1 MHFQNTKISRRT
13 LLTAAAA
20 ATATGLAGCGGSD
33 SGVAL
38 SSGAVASSDRYSSE
52 AAASILNAGG
62 NAVDAAVAV
71 AFVLAVTY
79 PEAGNIGGGGFMN
92 IWFDGKPFFV
102 DYREMAPAAANSTF
116 YTQFKDADGRQDPL
130 SSLWGAQAVGVPG
143 TVRGLWE
150 AHQKFGRLTWQQVL
164 APAIGLAEQGHVVS
178 ATEVALRDGMMTD
191 FGALPYAANL
201 MEYFGGM
208 ETGKVFKQAE
218 LAETFK
224 RIASNGPDEFY
235 QGRTADLIV
244 AAMRQDGGLGIITKA
259 DLANYKAVWR
269 DPLRFDWNGMQVHT
283 APPPSSGGIAL
294 AQLLGMKAELAS
306 TLFAGEAPNSLQYVH
321 LNAEIMKRVFADRA
335 EFLGDPAF
343 TNVPV
348 AGLLDPAYI
357 RQRAAEVNPTAIT
370 PTASVQP
377 GRPKMHTTHFSVIDR
392 WGNAV
397 SNTYTLN
404 MPYGS
409 GVVVRG
415 AGFALNDEMDDFAT
429 VPGQPNIFG
438 VIGSDA
444 NAVAPGKRPLSSMS
458 PTIVVKDGMPTMV
471 VGTPGG
477 SRIFTAVYQV
487 LANVYDYRMALP
499 AAVANRRFHHQL
511 PQGNILEGE
520 PFSPIPADL
529 AAQLTARGYTV
540 TTNSFDTDVQA
551 IQVLGNEPVPVS
563 DPRGRGV
570 ALVVGA

>member
-1 MHFQNTKISRRT
+1 VHSDHIKISRRT
-13 LLTAAAA
+13 LLAAAAAA
-20 ATATGLAGCGGSD
+20 ATATGLAGCG
-33 SGVAL
+33 SGDTDPAL
-38 SSGAVASSDRYSSE
+38 TGGAVASSDSYSAE
-52 AAASILNAGG
+52 AAASILKAGG
-62 NAVDAAVAV
+62 NAVDAAVAM

-79 PEAGNIGGGGFMN
+79 PEAGNIGGGGFMT
-92 IWFDGKPFFV
+92 IWFDGRPHFV

-116 YTQFKDADGRQDPL
+116 YTQFKDASGRQDPL
-130 SSLWGAQAVGVPG
+130 SSLWGAQAAGVPG

-150 AHQKFGRLTWQQVL
+150 AHQKFGRLSWWQVL
-164 APAIGLAEQGHVVS
+164 APAIALAEQGHVVS
-178 ATEVALRDGMMTD
+178 PTEVALRDGMVRD

-201 MEYFGGM
+201 MEYFGAMVAGQS
-208 ETGKVFKQAE
+208 FKQPE
-218 LAETFK
+218 LAATLQ
-224 RIASNGPDEFY
+224 RIAANGPDEFY

-244 AAMRQDGGLGIITKA
+244 AAMRQDGGRGIITKA
-259 DLANYKAVWR
+259 DLASYKVVWR
-269 DPLRFDWNGMQVHT
+269 DTLRFDWNGMQVHT

-306 TLFAGEAPNSLQYVH
+306 TLFTGQAPNSVQYVH

-335 EFLGDPAF
+335 EYLGDPAF
-343 TNVPV
+343 TEVPV

-357 RQRAAEVNPTAIT
+357 RRRAAEVNPTAIT
-370 PTASVQP
+370 PTASVKP
-377 GRPKMHTTHFSVIDR
+377 GMPKMHTTHFSVIDR

-404 MPYGS
+404 MPYGC

-438 VIGSDA
+438 VVGSDA

-458 PTIVVKDGMPTMV
+458 PTIVVKDGVPTMV

-487 LANVYDYRMALP
+487 LANVYDYRMPLP

-520 PFSPIPADL
+520 PFSPIPAEL
-529 AAQLTARGYTV
+529 AAQLQARGYTV

-551 IQVLGNEPVPVS
+551 IQVQGRDPVPVS
-563 DPRGRGV
+563 DPRGRGR
-570 ALVVGA
+570 ALVVG

>member
-1 MHFQNTKISRRT
+1 MHSDHTKISRRT
-13 LLTAAAA
+13 LLAAAAAA
-20 ATATGLAGCGGSD
+20 ATATGLAGCGSSD
-33 SGVAL
+33 NAPAL
-38 SSGAVASSDRYSSE
+38 TGGAVASSDSYSAE
-52 AAASILNAGG
+52 AAASILKAGG
-62 NAVDAAVAV
+62 NAVDAAVAM

-79 PEAGNIGGGGFMN
+79 PEAGNIGGGGFMT

-116 YTQFKDADGRQDPL
+116 YTQFKDASGRQDPL
-130 SSLWGAQAVGVPG
+130 SSLWGAQAAGVPG

-150 AHQKFGRLTWQQVL
+150 AHQKFGRLGWSQVL
-164 APAIGLAEQGHVVS
+164 APAIALAEQGHVVS
-178 ATEVALRDGMMTD
+178 QTEVALRDGMVRD

-201 MEYFGGM
+201 MEYFGAMVAGQS
-208 ETGKVFKQAE
+208 FKQPE
-218 LAETFK
+218 LAATLQ
-224 RIASNGPDEFY
+224 RIAANGPDEFY

-244 AAMRQDGGLGIITKA
+244 AAMRQDGGRGIITKA
-259 DLANYKAVWR
+259 DLASYKVVWR
-269 DPLRFDWNGMQVHT
+269 DTLRFDWNGMQVHT

-294 AQLLGMKAELAS
+294 AQLLGTKAELAS
-306 TLFAGEAPNSLQYVH
+306 TLFTGQAPNSVQYVH

-335 EFLGDPAF
+335 EYLGDPAF
-343 TNVPV
+343 TEVPV

-357 RQRAAEVNPTAIT
+357 RRRAAEVNPTAIT
-370 PTASVQP
+370 PTASVKP
-377 GRPKMHTTHFSVIDR
+377 GMPKMHTTHFSVIDR

-438 VIGSDA
+438 VVGSDA

-458 PTIVVKDGMPTMV
+458 PTIVVKDGVPTMV

-487 LANVYDYRMALP
+487 LANVYDYRMPLP

-520 PFSPIPADL
+520 PFSPIPAEL
-529 AAQLTARGYTV
+529 AAQLQARGYTV

-551 IQVLGNEPVPVS
+551 IQVQGRDPVPVS
-563 DPRGRGV
+563 DPRGRGR
-570 ALVVGA
+570 ALVVG